1 MERVLLPNSSPLV
14 SFRLLFNT
22 GAASDPAGKEG
33 VASLTSAMMAAGG
46 TRRLSYEEIVRRM
59 YPMATAFLSQVDKEM
74 TVFYGTTHRDNL
86 EEYYRIISQMTLD
99 PGWREDDFA
108 RLREDAIN
116 FLKVNLRG
124 NNDEELAKEELYNFI
139 YRRHPYG
146 HHSAGTILSLERITL
161 DDVKDFY
168 HRHITSA
175 NLVIGLAG
183 GYPTGFDERVE
194 KDFAVALSQ
203 GEASKTDL
211 PEPEKIRGLEMRV
224 ISKDTRGTAISFGFP
239 IRVTRSHRD
248 WPALMVAQSWLG
260 QHRSSNSHLYQRL
273 RQIRG
278 LNYGDYAYI
287 EYFPRGMFQF
297 YADPNLARGQQIF
310 QVWIRPV
317 EPPNAIFALRCAL
330 FELRKLVET
339 GMSEEAFES
348 TRLFL
353 KKFVNV
359 LTRTQDSQLGYALDS
374 RYFGIPPF
382 VEYVRDRLEHLT
394 VDEVNG
400 AIREHLQADDI
411 KTVVVAKEAEGFV
424 EAALSDEPSPI
435 SYASPPG
442 EDVLAEDR
450 LIETYPLGINRS
462 AVEIIPVEKIFQE

>member
-1 MERVLLPNSSPLV
+1 
-14 SFRLLFNT
+14 LLFGA

-33 VASLTSAMMAAGG
+33 VASLASAMIAAGG
-46 TRRLSYEEIVRRM
+46 ARRLSYEEIIRRM

-86 EEYYRIISQMTLD
+86 EEYYRLISQMMLD

-108 RLREDAIN
+108 RLRQDAIN
-116 FLKVNLRG
+116 FLRVNLRG

-146 HHSAGTILSLERITL
+146 HHSAGTISALERMTL

-168 HRHITSA
+168 HRHITGK
-175 NLVIGLAG
+175 NFVLGLAG
-183 GYPTGFDERVE
+183 GYPAGFDQRVE
-194 KDFAVALSQ
+194 KDFAEALSQ
-203 GEASKTDL
+203 GEESKIAL

-239 IRVTRSHRD
+239 IRVTRSHPD
-248 WPALMVAQSWLG
+248 WPALLVAQSWLG
-260 QHRSSNSHLYQRL
+260 QHRSSNSYLYQRL

-297 YADPNLARGQQIF
+297 YPDPNLARSQQIF

-317 EPPNAIFALRCAL
+317 EPHNALFALRCAL
-330 FELRKLVET
+330 FELRKMVDT
-339 GMSEEAFES
+339 GMSEEGFES
-348 TRLFL
+348 TRRFL

-359 LTRTQDSQLGYALDS
+359 LTRTQDSQLGYAIDS
-374 RYFGIPPF
+374 RYYRIPPF

-394 VDEVNG
+394 IAEVNR
-400 AIREHLQADDI
+400 AIRAHLQADDI
-411 KTVVVAKEAEGFV
+411 KIVAVAKEAEEFV
-424 EAALSDEPSPI
+424 EAALCGAPSPI
-435 SYASPPG
+435 TYASPPD

-450 LIETYPLGINRS
+450 LIESCPLRINS
-462 AVEIIPVEKIFQE
+462 AAVEIVPAEKIFQE